1 VDKLPYTN
9 KNNIGMS
16 RINDIKEDENVNKL
30 FSLLFD
36 EFGSGAISTL
46 RMLFDTLSACGVGY
60 NGQLEKSGQ
69 IGVLDRSN
77 MAMIQRILNDE
88 NLNVYVRAWFY
99 RVNINEATN
108 LDIGLLL
115 EDKVVIEKE

>member
-1 VDKLPYTN
+1 
-9 KNNIGMS
+9 MS